1 MAQLQS
7 HPLLVTTLM
16 VMHVLQNPPITVMEA
31 VIAAGHGHLMTL
43 LNGLLQMLPAD
54 ANNDCLSVD
63 VNLY

>member
-1 MAQLQS
+1 
-7 HPLLVTTLM
+7 M

-63 VNLY
+63 FNLY